1 MLDLRYIFTVPCVM
15 SLVGDLTVVHVQGR
29 VHARA
34 WPSSVVSS
42 FKGADESRADSAN
55 PSRVPVQ
62 SAPNSQLHLRQLIR
76 GTARAAALH
85 GVFDAWSEL

>member
-34 WPSSVVSS
+34 WLSSVVSS
-42 FKGADESRADSAN
+42 FKGTDESRADCKSLEGPSAVC
-55 PSRVPVQ
+55 PK
-62 SAPNSQLHLRQLIR
+62 
-76 GTARAAALH
+76 
-85 GVFDAWSEL
+85 